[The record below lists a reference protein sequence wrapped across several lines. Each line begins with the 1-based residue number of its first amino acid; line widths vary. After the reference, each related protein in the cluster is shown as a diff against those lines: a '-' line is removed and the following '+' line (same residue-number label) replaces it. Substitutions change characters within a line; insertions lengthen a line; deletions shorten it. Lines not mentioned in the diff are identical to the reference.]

1 MPITPPENSVGGQI
15 WSWMRIDAG
24 PSIGWV
30 RRPMWNDKYL
40 TTGTSYNIQPFD
52 WRLLVN
58 RAATPF
64 EILLPDVTLWMR
76 QPYGLFPIQVK
87 DIGNTL
93 GTDISATPITVT
105 PFSGQTIDGLIA
117 ATDPVQIVTGGG
129 SLTVEPKSDLSGWN
143 LLP

>member
-15 WSWMRIDAG
+15 WSWMRIDCG
-24 PSIGWV
+24 PSIGLV

-40 TTGTSYNIQPFD
+40 TTGATYNVQPFD

-58 RAATPF
+58 RASITF
-64 EILLPDVTLWMR
+64 EIFLPDVITWMR

-87 DIGNTL
+87 DIGNTT
-93 GTDISATPITVT
+93 GADISATPIIVT
-105 PFSGQTIDGLIA
+105 PVSGQPIDGLVA
-117 ATDPVQIVTGGG
+117 ASNPVQILTGGG

>member
-1 MPITPPENSVGGQI
+1 MPITPPSNSVGGQI
-15 WSWMRIDAG
+15 WAWMNIDAG

-40 TTGTSYNIQPFD
+40 VLADGPYNVKPFD

-58 RAATPF
+58 LTTPASF
-64 EILLPDVTLWMR
+64 EIHLMDVVLWMR

-87 DIGNTL
+87 DVGNTA
-93 GTDISATPITVT
+93 GTQPITIF
-105 PFSGQTIDGLIA
+105 PFTGQRIDNL
-117 ATDPVQIVTGGG
+117 DPVVDYVQIISDGG